1 MPEKLAIVIPVYN
14 VEPYIADC
22 LDSLIA
28 QTYQDWVA
36 YVVDDGS
43 TDKSGSI
50 IDKYKKDDRFI
61 ILHKENGGLSSAR
74 NFALNYIDDTND
86 AYSAVTFLDS
96 DDWLAPDA
104 YESLMSSMKEHN
116 ADIVFFGFKRPF
128 SDGRI
133 LENKFSFSEGLVH
146 PSEYFAAVFSFG
158 EHWKG
163 KNGSGGFVW
172 NKIFKMECIRG
183 YRFIEDRSYNEDEIF
198 CLQVGLNANIF
209 HFIDRSFVYYRQ
221 REGSLVRANDFPI
234 KLMKGKDACL
244 DYVINSSNIHANDI
258 KKYICNGIINNVI
271 DIYKYTFIFVDN
283 FSYISKLLYKISDIS
298 ESLFLSKEISL
309 ENYKLV
315 KFIAYL
321 YNKNISTNEI
331 MSYIILYN
339 TNVTEAKINA
349 ISGDIKKLYIIT
361 NTINTRL
368 QKITDFSMFKYIKFR
383 LLSKIT
389 FGKTR
394 KNYKEKYRE
403 LKEVYKNLYK

>member
-1 MPEKLAIVIPVYN
+1 MTEKLAIIIPAYN
-14 VEPYIADC
+14 VEPYIANC
-22 LDSLIA
+22 LNSLIA

-50 IDKYKKDDRFI
+50 IDEYKKDDRFI

-74 NFALNYIDDTND
+74 NFALNYIEETNG

-104 YESLMSSMKEHN
+104 YETLMSSMKKQN
-116 ADIVFFGFKRPF
+116 ADIILFGFKRAF

-133 LENKFSFSEGLVH
+133 VENKFSFSEGIVH
-146 PSEYFAAVFSFG
+146 SSEYFAAVFSFG

-172 NKIFKMECIRG
+172 NKIFRMECIRG

-198 CLQVGLNANIF
+198 CLQVGLNANVF

-221 REGSLVRANDFPI
+221 REGSLVRSNDFLIRLI
-234 KLMKGKDACL
+234 KGRDVCL
-244 DYVINSSNIHANDI
+244 DYVLNSSNTYANNI
-258 KKYICNGIINNVI
+258 KKYICNGIINNAI

-298 ESLFLSKEISL
+298 ESLFFSKEISP

-315 KFIAYL
+315 KFIVYL

-331 MSYIILYN
+331 MSHIILYN
-339 TNVTEAKINA
+339 TNATIAKINA
-349 ISGDIKKLYIIT
+349 ISGDIKKLYATT
-361 NTINTRL
+361 NTINAKL
-368 QKITDFSMFKYIKFR
+368 QNMNNFNMFKYIKFKM
-383 LLSKIT
+383 LSKIT

-394 KNYKEKYRE
+394 KNCKEKYRE
-403 LKEVYKNLYK
+403 LKEIYKNIYK